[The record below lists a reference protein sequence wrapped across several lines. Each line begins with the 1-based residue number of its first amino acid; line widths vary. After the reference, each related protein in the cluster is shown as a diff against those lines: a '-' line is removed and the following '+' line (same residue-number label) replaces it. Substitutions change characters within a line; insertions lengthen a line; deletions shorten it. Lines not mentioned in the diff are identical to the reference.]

1 MKLFL
6 DLSMSVADAIAEV
19 RTLPV
24 RSSAVTWNS
33 KGVCAELEGDMAE
46 LLVAGEQLTGET
58 DEVLKEWI
66 KR

>member
-6 DLSMSVADAIAEV
+6 DLAMSVADAIAEV
-19 RTLPV
+19 KTLSV
-24 RSSAVTWNS
+24 SSSAVTWNS
-33 KGVCAELEGDMAE
+33 RGTRAELEGDMAE

-58 DEVLKEWI
+58 DEVLRGWI

>member
-33 KGVCAELEGDMAE
+33 GGTRAELEGTMAE

-58 DEVLKEWI
+58 DEVLKERI

>member
-1 MKLFL
+1 MKLFI

-19 RTLPV
+19 KTLSV

-33 KGVCAELEGDMAE
+33 GGPRAELEGDMAE
-46 LLVAGEQLTGET
+46 LLIAGEQLTGET

-66 KR
+66 KK